1 VVDGVLQAPR
11 LLRLG
16 HRPTSCDGLVVERQ
30 AVGVD
35 GRAVGGPAD
44 VVPDRGPIG
53 AGGSRIDVVAE
64 ELRGQVVLAAAPGIA
79 PGLRWTS
86 LKAPTVPAAT
96 SACLT
101 TPTRF
106 LAEVVSLRNGVVKAL
121 YTTQTS
127 VPLGEIAAAA

>member
-1 VVDGVLQAPR
+1 MSEFPKAPTHTCWTGGR
-11 LLRLG
+11 PPPAPGSLRG
-16 HRPTSCDGLVVERQ
+16 GRRPP
-30 AVGVD
+30 
-35 GRAVGGPAD
+35 GPAD

-106 LAEVVSLRNGVVKAL
+106 RGEEVSLRNGVVKAL

-127 VPLGEIAAAA
+127 V